1 MISKKATRRG
11 QGPMD
16 MPHTLLPTVLMNLSE
31 YVFKISTTN
40 IDTID

>member
-1 MISKKATRRG
+1 MISRKATRRG

-16 MPHTLLPTVLMNLSE
+16 MPHTLLHTFLMNLSE
-31 YVFKISTTN
+31 YVFKISTKN